1 MFQESLPG
9 KNSSQVRSNIILY
22 SQQSILAF
30 QITYLPLARQII
42 SHPLSQLLISNNWH
56 LRTVSYSSEI
66 TLSFSFLE
74 KKEKTGKKRTKR
86 TRLPKLRWISLTPLD
101 ECASH
106 LSISQDNCQFN
117 RAACNG
123 RYQLKLYY
131 NCKSAI
137 LWNTRQ
143 HVYED
148 LTRKRRFKSRKSI

>member
-1 MFQESLPG
+1 MYFTKQLFQESLPG

-74 KKEKTGKKRTKR
+74 KKEKTEKKKEHKELGFQNYAEFLWLLSMNVPVTCRYLKT
-86 TRLPKLRWISLTPLD
+86 I
-101 ECASH
+101 AS
-106 LSISQDNCQFN
+106 SIEP
-117 RAACNG
+117 
-123 RYQLKLYY
+123 
-131 NCKSAI
+131 
-137 LWNTRQ
+137 
-143 HVYED
+143 HVMAG
-148 LTRKRRFKSRKSI
+148 TN